1 MAEAMKMEM
10 DSLQSNDVRHLVEL
24 PDDRKVIGSKWVLK
38 RKLSPG
44 GAVERYKARLVA
56 QGFSHKFGFDYEE
69 TFSPVIRFESVRM
82 LIAAAAQH
90 GVQLHQ
96 MDAFLNEELK
106 EEVFMRQPEEFVAP
120 C

>member
-1 MAEAMKMEM
+1 MH
-10 DSLQSNDVRHLVEL
+10 SRSQEL
-24 PDDRKVIGSKWVLK
+24 MI
-38 RKLSPG
+38 
-44 GAVERYKARLVA
+44 
-56 QGFSHKFGFDYEE
+56 HKFGFDYEETEE

-96 MDAFLNEELK
+96 MDVTTAFLNEELK